1 MDQPQHIVVP
11 SPMWKLTANKTT
23 NYVFMRKG
31 KTRESRGLTINLSIN
46 NSILKRP
53 ISQSQI
59 LIFQI

>member
-46 NSILKRP
+46 NSI
-53 ISQSQI
+53 Q
-59 LIFQI
+59 F